1 MILAGDGA
9 VLTQCL
15 KLMDPAL
22 DCAPKVTIYRVLDRE
37 HEGPRNREVAV
48 VTRTTGKGVGAVLCL
63 FHQNYCDSCGSRKM
77 VSTIV
82 LSICDNNLNSYC
94 SVHTFCYV
102 SFGTF

>member
-22 DCAPKVTIYRVLDRE
+22 DYNPKVTIYRVLDRE

-48 VTRTTGKGVGAVLCL
+48 VARTAAGKGSSSAVLCL

-77 VSTIV
+77 VSRYV
-82 LSICDNNLNSYC
+82 VRYVV
-94 SVHTFCYV
+94 VH
-102 SFGTF
+102 